1 MNYILRLD
9 WDSIRYID
17 RSKAEV
23 INARFVGNVLKNA
36 YKLNE
41 KDNISIDITDQFF
54 VASKTFHIFR
64 FEWNGLEYSD
74 DNRVN
79 FKKSWFVNDFG
90 NLIKIQDSDYLLI
103 DTKDHDERMHP
114 FNINYKAKLY
124 NKDNEIRGY

>member
-9 WDSIRYID
+9 WDSIRYIN

-23 INARFVGNVLKNA
+23 VNARFIGDVLKSA

-41 KDNISIDITDQFF
+41 VDNISIDITDQFF

-64 FEWNGLEYSD
+64 FEWDGLEYSG

-79 FKKSWFVNDFG
+79 FKKSWFINDFG

-103 DTKDHDERMHP
+103 DTKDHDEKIHP